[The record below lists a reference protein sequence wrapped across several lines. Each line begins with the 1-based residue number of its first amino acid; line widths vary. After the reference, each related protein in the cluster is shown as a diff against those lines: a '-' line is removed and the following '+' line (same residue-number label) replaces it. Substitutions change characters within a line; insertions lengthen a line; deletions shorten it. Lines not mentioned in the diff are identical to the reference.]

1 MRVITETKELTHSDL
16 RLLSEKTGKS
26 VKNLKRLKK
35 THSYLAYTSTSEN
48 AYYAFF
54 GRSDYKV
61 LSYKKSVK
69 DFFRVIQVYQLSQI
83 L

>member
-1 MRVITETKELTHSDL
+1 MRVITETKELTHNDL

-35 THSYLAYTSTSEN
+35 THRYLVYTSEN
-48 AYYAFF
+48 NSYDSF
-54 GRSDYKV
+54 GRSDCKV
-61 LSYKKSVK
+61 LARKKSVK
-69 DFFRVIQVYQLSQI
+69 DFFRAIQEYQLSQM

>member
-26 VKNLKRLKK
+26 VRNLKRLKK
-35 THSYLAYTSTSEN
+35 THSYLAYTSETNS
-48 AYYAFF
+48 YDFF
-54 GRSDYKV
+54 GRPNYKV
-61 LSYKKSVK
+61 LSREKLVI
-69 DFFRVIQVYQLSQI
+69 DFFIAAQECWLSQM

>member
-35 THSYLAYTSTSEN
+35 THSYLTYTSTSEIDS
-48 AYYAFF
+48 YDFFGKTTYTMPYPYKSPKAFF
-54 GRSDYKV
+54 ET
-61 LSYKKSVK
+61 
-69 DFFRVIQVYQLSQI
+69 IQEHQLSQI

>member
-16 RLLSEKTGKS
+16 RLLSEKTGRS

-35 THSYLAYTSTSEN
+35 THSYLAYTSEVDS
-48 AYYAFF
+48 YDFF
-54 GRSDYKV
+54 GRSIYKV
-61 LSYKKSVK
+61 LRRKLDK
-69 DFFRVIQVYQLSQI
+69 DFFRAIQEHQLSQM

>member
-1 MRVITETKELTHSDL
+1 MKVITETKELTHNDL

-35 THSYLAYTSTSEN
+35 THSYLAYTSEVDSYDFFGKTTYTMPYPHKSPK
-48 AYYAFF
+48 AFF
-54 GRSDYKV
+54 ET
-61 LSYKKSVK
+61 
-69 DFFRVIQVYQLSQI
+69 IQEHQLSQM

>member
-35 THSYLAYTSTSEN
+35 THSYLTYTSEN
-48 AYYAFF
+48 GSYDFF

-61 LSYKKSVK
+61 LSHKKSVK
-69 DFFRVIQVYQLSQI
+69 DFFRAIQEYQLSQM

>member
-35 THSYLAYTSTSEN
+35 TYSYLAYTSEN
-48 AYYAFF
+48 NSYDFF
-54 GRSDYKV
+54 GRTDYKV
-61 LSYKKSVK
+61 LCRKLDK
-69 DFFRVIQVYQLSQI
+69 DFFKAIQEHQLSQM